1 MGPANDS
8 STYNPIESTA
18 SNVVS
23 VQIGRA
29 APLGPEG
36 VLSGFVKRPV
46 SGAVEVTPTGLSG
59 DEQADLRVHGGP
71 DKAVYG
77 YAESRYAAWQATH
90 PQWGQRRKRTF

>member
-1 MGPANDS
+1 MS
-8 STYNPIESTA
+8 A
-18 SNVVS
+18 SQGYPKGASATVVVS
-23 VQIGRA
+23 VRVGRA
-29 APLGPEG
+29 APLGLEG

-46 SGAVEVTPTGLSG
+46 SGVVEVTPTGLSG

-71 DKAVYG
+71 EKAVYG